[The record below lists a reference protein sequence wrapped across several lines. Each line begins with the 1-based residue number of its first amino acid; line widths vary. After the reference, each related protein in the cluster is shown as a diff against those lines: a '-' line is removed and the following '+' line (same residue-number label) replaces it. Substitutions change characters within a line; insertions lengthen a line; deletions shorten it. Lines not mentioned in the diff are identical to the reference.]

1 MKKFGSE
8 HIKMLKG
15 IQTGRKVPVHFWI
28 TWAVVKS
35 LILILGGERR
45 EKNLENDTVTPLH
58 EHELDTGNMRKI
70 TEESKRCF

>member
-1 MKKFGSE
+1 
-8 HIKMLKG
+8 
-15 IQTGRKVPVHFWI
+15 
-28 TWAVVKS
+28 VVKS